1 MFVINEAEYEHKNDK
16 IINNINE
23 GNFISQAKERIK
35 MRTKKST
42 GTTILLGLLF
52 VALLAFTSGCGEDNS
67 VTNSNGN
74 GNGTDNTTL
83 SAKLDESVTIT
94 NYPVITE
101 AKALITE
108 IELETEPS
116 GTSHEIHISPVVIYF
131 NTGGQVISVTAGI
144 LPAGTWN
151 KIKLK
156 IHKPEDTEPIPDPEF
171 REGTSGNQ
179 RYSFIIKGTYNGSAF
194 VYKSRKSAG
203 IIINLGTPI
212 NTGNGSRNI
221 TLLVNP
227 ALWFMNNGNILD
239 PRNSGNDD
247 IIDDNLKNSFKRAFR
262 DDNKDGRPDDN

>member
-1 MFVINEAEYEHKNDK
+1 
-16 IINNINE
+16 
-23 GNFISQAKERIK
+23 
-35 MRTKKST
+35 MRTKKSI
-42 GTTILLGLLF
+42 GITILLGILF
-52 VALLAFTSGCGEDNS
+52 VILLAFTNGCGDESS

-74 GNGTDNTTL
+74 GGTTENTSL
-83 SAKLDESVTIT
+83 SVKLDESVTGA

-116 GTSHEIHISPVVIYF
+116 GTSQEIHISPVVIYF
-131 NTGGQVISVTAGI
+131 NTGGQVISVTAGN

-179 RYSFIIKGTYNGSAF
+179 RYSFIIKGTYNGNAF
-194 VYKSRKSAG
+194 VYKSRKGAS
-203 IIINLGTPI
+203 IIINLAAPI

-227 ALWFMNNGNILD
+227 SLWFMNNGNVLD
-239 PRNSGNDD
+239 PSNSGNDD
-247 IIDDNLKNSFKRAFR
+247 MIDDNLKNSFKRAFR
-262 DDNKDGRPDDN
+262 DDDKDGRSDDN